1 MELNIKQAADSLL
14 KKGEITQEEYSS
26 IDFEKTSEL
35 LKEAAAPRIPKFKL
49 PKGFID
55 TLKDADAL
63 KNYAK
68 HLAKNPELAR
78 SPMFEQAIN
87 KIPGLAE
94 EYARQASKKPSMFKD
109 VAEGLQKLW
118 VVPAVAGSAFV
129 AKEGIVDPIIQNV
142 RMNASY
148 NDMAE
153 HTPQLADADQE
164 KIRDYFNVIKT
175 YSPHA
180 ASNPLVAG
188 ALVNKMMEF
197 GGVDHKL
204 VQDLINIQSGRT
216 GMEAMKTMV
225 GSGIN
230 TISKPT
236 KED

>member
-14 KKGEITQEEYSS
+14 KKGEITKEEYDS

-35 LKEAAAPRIPKFKL
+35 FKGAAVPRFVL
-49 PKGFID
+49 PKEFINALTD
-55 TLKDADAL
+55 IDAM
-63 KNYAK
+63 KGYAK
-68 HLAKNPELAR
+68 HLAKNPDLVR
-78 SPMFEQAIN
+78 TQMFEQAMK

-94 EYARQASKKPSMFKD
+94 EYAKQTSKKPGFLQSI
-109 VAEGLQKLW
+109 GNNYQKLW
-118 VVPAVAGSAFV
+118 IVPATVGATFV
-129 AKEGIVDPIIQNV
+129 AKEGLVDPIVQGVKINSSFNK
-142 RMNASY
+142 MIGK
-148 NDMAE
+148 
-153 HTPQLADADQE
+153 TPQLEEADQE
-164 KIRDYFNVIKT
+164 KVRDYFDVIKT

-180 ASNPLVAG
+180 AANPLVAG

-216 GMEAMKTMV
+216 GMEAMKSMV

-230 TISKPT
+230 TISKPS